1 MPSLRVLLVD
11 DSVTFLE
18 SAERLLS
25 SQPSLQVVGRA
36 TSGIDALDQ
45 TTLLSPDLVLMDWSM
60 LGMNGLEA
68 MRLIK
73 TRRAA
78 PRVVIL
84 TLFDLPQYRAAAAA
98 AGADGFLAKSE
109 WGVQLMPLVEKLFGD
124 MARSRGEPAQG

>member
-18 SAERLLS
+18 SAERLLA

-45 TTLLSPDLVLMDWSM
+45 ATLLCPDLVLMDWSM
-60 LGMNGLEA
+60 VGMNGLEA
-68 MRLIK
+68 MQLIK
-73 TRRAA
+73 ARRSA

-109 WGVQLMPLVEKLFGD
+109 WSVQLMPLVEKLFGD
-124 MARSRGEPAQG
+124 KALSHGEPAQG